1 MSVRLTLLALST
13 LVLSACDGNPLQ
25 TAARE
30 TCCCDRCP
38 TTAAPAATPP
48 KPAKARPATPREA
61 VRTVRV
67 RYTAPVDRER
77 GGYGYQETV
86 TSGYGGRYGGGPVQ
100 QTGSASSGYSYSE
113 TSGGYAYGSASGGGY
128 GYAPVAGP
136 CCAPVPPPT
145 PCCAPVPPPAP
156 CCAPGGQGG
165 PHYRGYRSASTD
177 RDGYLT
183 WPGKVED

>member
-38 TTAAPAATPP
+38 TSAAPAAPAA
-48 KPAKARPATPREA
+48 KPAKARPVETRTAA
-61 VRTVRV
+61 RTVRV
-67 RYTAPVDRER
+67 RHER
-77 GGYGYQETV
+77 RVERDYVYRETV
-86 TSGYGGRYGGGPVQ
+86 SSGYGGRYGATYAGGSVQ
-100 QTGSASSGYSYSE
+100 QTAGYGYSGS
-113 TSGGYAYGSASGGGY
+113 SSGYAYGSASGGGY

-136 CCAPVPPPT
+136 CCAGGGPVP
-145 PCCAPVPPPAP
+145 APSP

>member
-13 LVLSACDGNPLQ
+13 LALSACDGNPLQ
-25 TAARE
+25 TAAHE

-38 TTAAPAATPP
+38 TSAAPAAPAA
-48 KPAKARPATPREA
+48 KPAKARPVETRTAA
-61 VRTVRV
+61 RTVRV
-67 RYTAPVDRER
+67 RHER
-77 GGYGYQETV
+77 RVERDYVYRETV
-86 TSGYGGRYGGGPVQ
+86 SSGYGGRYGATYAGGSVQ
-100 QTGSASSGYSYSE
+100 QTAGYAYSESAS
-113 TSGGYAYGSASGGGY
+113 GYAYGSASGGGY

-136 CCAPVPPPT
+136 CCAGG
-145 PCCAPVPPPAP
+145 APVPAPSP

>member
-13 LVLSACDGNPLQ
+13 LILSACDGNPLQ

-38 TTAAPAATPP
+38 TTAAPAAPAA
-48 KPAKARPATPREA
+48 KPAKARPAETRTA
-61 VRTVRV
+61 ARTVRV
-67 RYTAPVDRER
+67 RHERTVVREDR
-77 GGYGYQETV
+77 GYAYSETV
-86 TSGYGGRYGGGPVQ
+86 SSGYGGRYGATYAGGAVQ
-100 QTGSASSGYSYSE
+100 QTGGYAYSESSSGY
-113 TSGGYAYGSASGGGY
+113 ASGGGY

-136 CCAPVPPPT
+136 CCVGGAPVP
-145 PCCAPVPPPAP
+145 APGP

-165 PHYRGYRSASTD
+165 PRGYRSASTD

>member
-1 MSVRLTLLALST
+1 MSIRLTLLALST
-13 LVLSACDGNPLQ
+13 LILSACDGNPLQ
-25 TAARE
+25 TASRE
-30 TCCCDRCP
+30 ACCCDRCP
-38 TTAAPAATPP
+38 TTTAPATDP
-48 KPAKARPATPREA
+48 KPAKARPAAPRETA
-61 VRTVRV
+61 RVHRV
-67 RYTAPVDRER
+67 RYTAPVVRER
-77 GGYGYQETV
+77 GGYRDQETV
-86 TSGYGGRYGGGPVQ
+86 TSGYGGRYGTTYAGGPVR
-100 QTGSASSGYSYSE
+100 QTGSASSGYAYSE

-136 CCAPVPPPT
+136 CCVGGGTPVP
-145 PCCAPVPPPAP
+145 APGPGP